1 MAESPLPFGR
11 GLVVSPLALSGLA
24 QEPLYGRE
32 NLGPYDAMRRLWVSG
47 STEYPFPALADRP
60 RRDSIRVLEDRD
72 GDGGADKFTV
82 LADRLSIPVGRDWEL
97 ISPS

>member
-1 MAESPLPFGR
+1 MKNRILGSERNTAGDRPI
-11 GLVVSPLALSGLA
+11 
-24 QEPLYGRE
+24 GRE
-32 NLGPYDAMRRLWVSG
+32 VLAFDAMRRLWVSG

-60 RRDSIRVLEDRD
+60 RRDSIRVFEDRD
-72 GDGGADKFTV
+72 GDGGADKVTV